1 MTDRLRVWCGALLL
15 ASSVLVPACKSPSDV
30 VFERP
35 GFAPQLDAQGRL
47 RVTFGPGA
55 DVMRGFTPDGR
66 LLFRADN
73 LVPFGA
79 GWVLASVPPS
89 GGQVREEVSV
99 YRPALTDQMGTL
111 VSDGSRRVLAVWKP
125 PIPGYDA
132 CPAPAPSPPSP
143 VAVLTFALPAQDGV
157 PIASVPSRVVSTN
170 VAEVAGPADKRV
182 RVTPALRDVVQT
194 GANPFGPVIV
204 PGTDDMIYSDGER
217 LWRASVTDTSAVP
230 TLLGDGAY
238 PALSPDGHSLAYARP
253 IGLDSTEQ
261 VFTVQAGLVPCV
273 QTQVEIT
280 EAGWEIVLQD
290 LESGEDSVLTEGM
303 EPVWD
308 PSAER
313 LVVRGTTLEWFYF
326 STQTRVPIE
335 ATTGAFA
342 AAISPDGHV
351 LAFSLFSQ
359 GTNTDVYYLNVN

>member
-1 MTDRLRVWCGALLL
+1 MKRGLRAWFGATLL
-15 ASSVLVPACKSPSDV
+15 AASVLVPACKSPSDV

-35 GFAPQLDAQGRL
+35 TFTPQLDAQGRL

-79 GWVLASVPPS
+79 GWILVSVPPT
-89 GGQVREEVSV
+89 GGQVREEVGV
-99 YRPALTDQMGTL
+99 YRPALSDQVSTL
-111 VSDGSRRVLAVWKP
+111 VNDGSRRVLVMWKP
-125 PIPGYDA
+125 PIPGYHA
-132 CPAPAPSPPSP
+132 CPDPAPSPPSP
-143 VAVLTFALPAQDGV
+143 VAVVAFALPTQDGV
-157 PIASVPSRVVSTN
+157 PITSVPSRVISTD
-170 VAEVAGPADKRV
+170 VAEVRSASDKLV
-182 RVTPALRDVVQT
+182 RVTPALRDVTRT

-217 LWRASVTDTSAVP
+217 LWRASIADTAAGP

-253 IGLDSTEQ
+253 IGLDSTQQ

-280 EAGWEIVLQD
+280 AAAWEIVLRD
-290 LESGEDSVLTEGM
+290 MESGEERVLTDGM

-313 LVVRGTTLEWFYF
+313 LVIRGTTLEWLNL
-326 STQTRVPIE
+326 STETGVPIDG
-335 ATTGAFA
+335 TTGAFTP
-342 AAISPDGHV
+342 AISPDGHV
-351 LAFSLFSQ
+351 LAFSLFSE
-359 GTNTDVYYLNVN
+359 GTNTDVYYLRIN

>member
-1 MTDRLRVWCGALLL
+1 VKDGLRAWFGALLL

-79 GWVLASVPPS
+79 RWVLASVLPS

-99 YRPALTDQMGTL
+99 YRPALMGQMGTL
-111 VSDGSRRVLAVWKP
+111 VSDGSRRVLAVWQP
-125 PIPGYDA
+125 PIPGYHG
-132 CPAPAPSPPSP
+132 CPEPAPSPPSP
-143 VAVLTFALPAQDGV
+143 VAVVAFALPDQDGV
-157 PIASVPSRVVSTN
+157 PISAVPSRAVSTDA
-170 VAEVAGPADKRV
+170 AEVGGPADKRV
-182 RVTPALRDVVQT
+182 RVTPALRDVART
-194 GANPFGPVIV
+194 GANPFGPVIL

-217 LWRASVTDTSAVP
+217 LWRASIADTSAVP
-230 TLLGDGAY
+230 TLLGEGAY
-238 PALSPDGHSLAYARP
+238 PALSPDRHSLAYARP
-253 IGLDSTEQ
+253 LGLDSTQQ

-273 QTQVEIT
+273 QTQVDIT
-280 EAGWEIVLQD
+280 AAAWEIVLRD
-290 LESGEDSVLTEGM
+290 IESGEESVLTDGM

-313 LVVRGTTLEWFYF
+313 LVVRGTTLEWFYL
-326 STQTRVPIE
+326 STQTSVPIE
-335 ATTGAFA
+335 ATAGAFA
-342 AAISPDGHV
+342 PAISPDGRV
-351 LAFSLFSQ
+351 LAFSLFSE
-359 GTNTDVYYLNVN
+359 GANTDVYYLRIN